1 MAIAKINVLL
11 NIKVCFCL
19 FSYECWW
26 CITQNCICMFAVYE
40 TEQVY
45 FFFVSFAGLSDL
57 TSFKFNV
64 QDPRSL

>member
-1 MAIAKINVLL
+1 
-11 NIKVCFCL
+11 
-19 FSYECWW
+19 
-26 CITQNCICMFAVYE
+26 MFAVYE